1 MISDTFTAKIMIP
14 GKGSFKGPLNNDI
27 CCFLSVPFVT
37 VFLSDI
43 FLKESFH
50 QFSQCGIFPSTG
62 RSYKMCSP
70 HREQVQSYRG
80 TPDTFVSLQL
90 RKYFIFISACSCQE
104 NTTVLLLSAF
114 LVASLLKQVIYFFS
128 STTGCFSSFLGAQ
141 AEIMSHFQL
150 INKQDIA
157 DSQKR
162 HFYPH
167 ISITGHSEE
176 QRHFVVI
183 LFDYF

>member
-27 CCFLSVPFVT
+27 CCFLSVPFGT

-90 RKYFIFISACSCQE
+90 RKYFIFISDNISMQLSREHNCAVIVCISCCLFAK
-104 NTTVLLLSAF
+104 TSHLLFLFNHRLLFLFSGGSGRNHESFSA
-114 LVASLLKQVIYFFS
+114 
-128 STTGCFSSFLGAQ
+128 
-141 AEIMSHFQL
+141 
-150 INKQDIA
+150 D
-157 DSQKR
+157 
-162 HFYPH
+162 
-167 ISITGHSEE
+167 
-176 QRHFVVI
+176 
-183 LFDYF
+183 